1 MLIYKLKEFKENRE
15 HSHENDLNICIY
27 HEEGVNRNANE
38 IRQKSSVKMEIKYEN
53 IIMATMNICILK
65 FPI

>member
-15 HSHENDLNICIY
+15 HSHENDLNIYIY